1 MILFRENN
9 NFDADDDKFVW
20 IRSRKLSSIP
30 DISGSCP
37 KSVGD
42 GYWERHIERSGF
54 LAEAGWEVTCMECC
68 KDTVNLG
75 INGDSYE
82 YTIETQRSING
93 KPVYKREALDIA
105 DKTTFLV
112 YHKNNK
118 RWIVV
123 SQNTEPSDDS
133 VNALSIE
140 T

>member
-1 MILFRENN
+1 
-9 NFDADDDKFVW
+9 
-20 IRSRKLSSIP
+20 
-30 DISGSCP
+30 
-37 KSVGD
+37 
-42 GYWERHIERSGF
+42 
-54 LAEAGWEVTCMECC
+54 MECC

-82 YTIETQRSING
+82 YTIQTQRSING